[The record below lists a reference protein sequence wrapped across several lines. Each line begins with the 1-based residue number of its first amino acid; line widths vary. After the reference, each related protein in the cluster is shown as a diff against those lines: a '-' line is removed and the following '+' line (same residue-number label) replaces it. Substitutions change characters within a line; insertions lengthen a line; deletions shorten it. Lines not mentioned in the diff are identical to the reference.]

1 MKKIRL
7 NNLKMNISG
16 QKLTIFDPMRD
27 VSNEEV
33 ELIAKYL
40 YEEGFFK
47 NKKIDVL
54 IKHGK
59 N

>member
-1 MKKIRL
+1 
-7 NNLKMNISG
+7 MNISG